1 MLAILAGIGFFLI
14 RFQVLIAPLIMAL
27 ILAYLLNPVVV
38 ALTRIPRVS
47 RTLAVLLVYGVM
59 VLILAA
65 LLGGAGL
72 IIRQQLS
79 GVLNTMLNFVNAIPG
94 WFDTISARPAEIGP
108 FIVDLSSV
116 DATLMQSTLL
126 PTARDWIIRVTEWMT
141 EAASG
146 VATFIGWMGFVII
159 VSYYLIHDVVT
170 LETNLLRLVPDEYRK
185 DAERLLAELGPIWN
199 AFLRGQLLLGLIMGS
214 AVGIV
219 MSLLGVHYSLIL
231 GMMAAV
237 MEFVPVV
244 GPYLTAGTAIVIAL
258 FQPAN
263 WLGLP
268 PITYTILVAA
278 AALAL
283 QQIEANFLNPR
294 VMGSRL
300 RVHPAILIVGAL
312 VGFTLLG
319 IPGLLLSGPI
329 IATGRLFGRYVYA
342 KLLNLP
348 AWAGGEGNIASGS
361 DAARARIRPARKSDR
376 KDMAELTA
384 QIWEGTDYVPRV
396 WADWLADPEGILA
409 AAEAKGRMV
418 GFGKLTRLNP
428 REWWLEGLRV
438 HPEYRGLKIGSQLT
452 EYLVGEWKRRGGGTL
467 RLATSSERL
476 PVHHL
481 SARLGFHRIGVYR
494 IVAAPAAD
502 DGAAYRP
509 ILDADTGAVLSLWAK
524 HNRRGMTGLVNDGWK
539 WCNLTEDRLA
549 GFVRRRRAWW
559 WGKDEGVLL
568 AFDSDHENRP
578 ALEAA
583 AIIAPAVKYAPM
595 LNQLRA
601 LAGKLKFEWA
611 VWVAPDTSS
620 VVKAA
625 SRAGFDT
632 VWDARLWIFERSQP
646 PANTSSTQTEA

>member
-1 MLAILAGIGFFLI
+1 
-14 RFQVLIAPLIMAL
+14 
-27 ILAYLLNPVVV
+27 
-38 ALTRIPRVS
+38 
-47 RTLAVLLVYGVM
+47 
-59 VLILAA
+59 
-65 LLGGAGL
+65 
-72 IIRQQLS
+72 
-79 GVLNTMLNFVNAIPG
+79 
-94 WFDTISARPAEIGP
+94 
-108 FIVDLSSV
+108 
-116 DATLMQSTLL
+116 
-126 PTARDWIIRVTEWMT
+126 
-141 EAASG
+141 
-146 VATFIGWMGFVII
+146 
-159 VSYYLIHDVVT
+159 
-170 LETNLLRLVPDEYRK
+170 
-185 DAERLLAELGPIWN
+185 
-199 AFLRGQLLLGLIMGS
+199 
-214 AVGIV
+214 
-219 MSLLGVHYSLIL
+219 
-231 GMMAAV
+231 
-237 MEFVPVV
+237 
-244 GPYLTAGTAIVIAL
+244 
-258 FQPAN
+258 
-263 WLGLP
+263 
-268 PITYTILVAA
+268 
-278 AALAL
+278 
-283 QQIEANFLNPR
+283 
-294 VMGSRL
+294 
-300 RVHPAILIVGAL
+300 
-312 VGFTLLG
+312 
-319 IPGLLLSGPI
+319 
-329 IATGRLFGRYVYA
+329 
-342 KLLNLP
+342 
-348 AWAGGEGNIASGS
+348 
-361 DAARARIRPARKSDR
+361 
-376 KDMAELTA
+376 
-384 QIWEGTDYVPRV
+384 
-396 WADWLADPEGILA
+396 
-409 AAEAKGRMV
+409 MV

-583 AIIAPAVKYAPM
+583 AIIAPAAKYAPM